1 LKTFQKF
8 NYFDKLS
15 CDGKRFASLVSD
27 VHIRRPVSVLSN
39 LVDTAGT
46 FTIGDLKLD
55 EATVT
60 PPGAPGVLNDPVGD
74 ACVIE
79 ASGGGFVAAVPPLI
93 DGAVCGSRGNVAVIA
108 IVVVVVVIVVV
119 IVVVVAFVLAVAQVV
134 SNNTYCVVQAFAAIA
149 ISDNTGAKVAP
160 SARADSNIEWLLGSS
175 LLHLVYGVEDCIS
188 LDFTL
193 DLICIIIAFAEL
205 DTLVRVV
212 RLFHGAILHEV
223 SVMVR
228 HPAAFAT
235 PAAPVLF
242 IVITTLRECQCA
254 VNTLLLGDTP
264 RIRVALNGEGAL
276 KSGGDGKSP
285 ARSAAALVLDGEHFC
300 WLISVVVLGSP
311 VDGLWEVCEASA
323 SV

>member
-1 LKTFQKF
+1 MIYCLL
-8 NYFDKLS
+8 YKLS
-15 CDGKRFASLVSD
+15 CDVKRFASLVFSR

-55 EATVT
+55 EAIVT

-79 ASGGGFVAAVPPLI
+79 ASGSGFVAAVPPLI
-93 DGAVCGSRGNVAVIA
+93 DGAVCGSGGNVAVIA
-108 IVVVVVVIVVV
+108 IIVVVVVVIVVV

-134 SNNTYCVVQAFAAIA
+134 SNNSYSVVQTFAAIA

-188 LDFTL
+188 RDFTL

-235 PAAPVLF
+235 PAAPVLL
-242 IVITTLRECQCA
+242 IVITALRECQCA
-254 VNTLLLGDTP
+254 INTLLLGDTP
-264 RIRVALNGEGAL
+264 WIRVALNGEGAL